1 MTYKDYPARFNQTC
15 IYLLL
20 IFIQLQILLT
30 ILPKIMS
37 TSNEISSG
45 GTATFSIKING
56 YTIPDELSIFSVHVE
71 KKVNRIP
78 NAKIVILDG
87 EPDTGTFEASSCST
101 FVPGAEITIEAG
113 YDNKNEVVFSGII
126 MSQTIRIDSLVGSAL
141 EIECRDKAIKMIIGR
156 KSLTYSKQKDSDI
169 ISTLI
174 ETYGLS
180 SDVTSTNTTWPEQVQ
195 YYVTDWDYILSLAE
209 ANGLIIT
216 TINGKIS
223 VNPPDKS
230 TTSVL
235 TVTYGDNLLEF
246 NAKLNSTTQL
256 GNVTSNSWDY
266 KNQAITSSQASPNK
280 VGSGNLS
287 TKKLSDV
294 IGLSSFQLQTSAPLE
309 SPDLNNWS
317 KSQITK
323 SEYSKIMGEAKF
335 QGTNLIDPGKYMTF
349 QGLGD
354 RFNGDYLISGVIHE
368 LSQGNWI
375 SEVSLGLSPIW
386 STEGSDMMAPPAS
399 GLLPGA
405 RGLLNGTVKQI
416 FDDPDSQ
423 YRILVD
429 VPVFDTNGS
438 GIWARLSNF
447 YSTSGAGAFFLP
459 EVGDEVILGFLNED
473 PRFPV
478 ILGSMYSSSK
488 IKPFAGIEPNE
499 RNSIKAI
506 VSKSG
511 ISVAFDDE
519 NKIWTVAT
527 PNKNTIIISD
537 KDKQITIKDENQN
550 SIIMSSSGI
559 DMSSAKSINISA
571 QERVTINGSQ
581 GITIESNGG
590 DVETKGLNIKES
602 AAMQYSAQGGQMAQV
617 SGGMELTLKGAMVMI
632 N

>member
-1 MTYKDYPARFNQTC
+1 
-15 IYLLL
+15 
-20 IFIQLQILLT
+20 
-30 ILPKIMS
+30 MS
-37 TSNEISSG
+37 TTSEISSG
-45 GTATFSIKING
+45 GIPTFSIKING
-56 YTIPDELSIFSVHVE
+56 NAIPETLNVFSVHVE

-78 NAKIVILDG
+78 TAKIVILDG
-87 EPDTGTFEASSCST
+87 EPNTGKFEASSSST
-101 FVPGAEITIEAG
+101 FLPGSTISIEAG
-113 YDNKNEVVFSGII
+113 YDSKNELIFKGII
-126 MSQTIRIDSLVGSAL
+126 TSQSLRIDSLIGSAL
-141 EIECRDKAIKMIIGR
+141 EVECRDAAVKMIVGR
-156 KSLTYSKQKDSDI
+156 KSLTYANKKDSDI
-169 ISTLI
+169 ISSIIGNYSGLTSEVTATTTL
-174 ETYGLS
+174 
-180 SDVTSTNTTWPEQVQ
+180 WPEQVQ
-195 YYVTDWDYILSLAE
+195 YYVTDWDYILALAE
-209 ANGLIIT
+209 ANGLIVT

-223 VNPPDKS
+223 VNAPDKDTS
-230 TTSVL
+230 SVL
-235 TVTYGDNLLEF
+235 TVTYGDNLLGF

-266 KNQAITSSQASPNK
+266 KNQEVINSIATPNI

-287 TKKLSDV
+287 TKKLSEV
-294 IGLSSFQLQTSAPLE
+294 IDLPSFQLQTSAPLE
-309 SPDLNNWS
+309 NTDLNNWS
-317 KSQITK
+317 KAQIVK

-349 QGLGD
+349 NGLGD
-354 RFNGDYLISGVIHE
+354 RFNGDYLISGVVHD
-368 LSQGNWI
+368 LSDGNWI

-386 STEGSDMMAPPAS
+386 FTEEPDVMAPPAS

-416 FDDPDSQ
+416 FGDPDSQ

-429 VPVFDTNGS
+429 IPLFDTNGS

-488 IKPFAGIEPNE
+488 IKPFAGVEPNE
-499 RNSIKAI
+499 KNSKKAI

-511 ISVAFDDE
+511 ISVEFDDE

-550 SIIMSSSGI
+550 SIVMSSNGI
-559 DMSSAKSINISA
+559 DMSSPKSINISS
-571 QERVTINGSQ
+571 QEKVTIKGTM
-581 GITIESNGG
+581 GISIESNGG
-590 DVETKGLNIKES
+590 DVETKGMNIKEN
-602 AAMQYSAQGGQMAQV
+602 ADMQYSAQGGQIAQV
-617 SGGMELTLKGAMVMI
+617 SAGMELTLKGAMVMI